1 MAAAER
7 VEGQGGG
14 DEMERAWGQVMKR
27 LVELKES
34 EFDSQKARGSL
45 RDRSWEPWDRI
56 HFETGSLRL

>member
-45 RDRSWEPWDRI
+45 REWSWEPADRI
-56 HFETGSLRL
+56 RFETEPLWL

>member
-1 MAAAER
+1 
-7 VEGQGGG
+7 
-14 DEMERAWGQVMKR
+14 MERAWGQVMKR

-56 HFETGSLRL
+56 HFETGSLLL